1 MKRGTTRG
9 QIISRV
15 GSIHHWDTK
24 SLFNKFLLLDLIVQD
39 PCDFGCKNLLPAERA
54 FFIRNI
60 PDQIE
65 PPLDSQVNLAHRL
78 THLILADRAFH
89 GLLRLLL
96 KSLSHSSGFNVGS
109 SHIQGISDSLLNQA
123 KKVAG
128 RIKIS
133 HEDISPRRTGSL
145 MLFPRLS
152 PCRQKQN
159 RITLPIPLP
168 PLPVTGQ

>member
-1 MKRGTTRG
+1 M
-9 QIISRV
+9 IISSV
-15 GSIHHWDTK
+15 GSVHHWDTK

-39 PCDFGCKNLLPAERA
+39 PCDIGCKNLLPAERA

-65 PPLDSQVNLAHRL
+65 PSLDSQVNLAHLL

-89 GLLRLLL
+89 GLLRLLS

-133 HEDISPRRTGSL
+133 HEDITTANRLAHVVSPVISVSAKAKSDNTSNSSASSSGDRAV
-145 MLFPRLS
+145 
-152 PCRQKQN
+152 K
-159 RITLPIPLP
+159 
-168 PLPVTGQ
+168 